1 MELLAMLIL
10 SIAMWLPGAGAPEQR
25 EVPPLPPP
33 FCGELDAADCQ
44 LLADSQELMAGVES
58 MTMAL
63 QVDAA
68 MRGIPELADEDL
80 MFGMSMDMSVHLDPA
95 FNEQMRALAMSGPE
109 ELLAAQDELAQMVVD
124 FYDTLAMD
132 MDMEMMLPGALL
144 QVLEAEED
152 VVLPETMIYQTRMVD
167 GYVYVNLDVLA
178 ESIPELGAEMA
189 SEGIEGWIGFD
200 FVGQLE
206 QQMSGAAPVPNT
218 STLESMQMG
227 MAFNQMM
234 ADETIRALLDP
245 YVTVERLAD
254 EERDGMPVAVFR
266 TSVDLGSMVSN
277 PDFTRMLREAADSM
291 IAASGETVDQQE
303 LGAGLLGVQMLANIL
318 ARSFEFEIVQAVG
331 IEQPYVYDY
340 GMMMEMDL
348 SGLLTLAAMIGED
361 LPPELLRAKPV
372 FSFDMDAS
380 YADYDS
386 APAVEAP
393 EGAQII
399 PLDSMDQESMNVVS

>member
-1 MELLAMLIL
+1 MEFVAMLIL
-10 SIAMWLPGAGAPEQR
+10 SIAMWLPGAGTVEQR

-33 FCGELDAADCQ
+33 FCGELAEADCQ
-44 LLADSQELMAGVES
+44 LLIDSQELMADVES
-58 MTMAL
+58 MTMGL
-63 QVDAA
+63 QLDAA
-68 MRGIPELADEDL
+68 MSGIPEFADEDL
-80 MFGMSMDMSVHLDPA
+80 MFGMTMDMVVHLDPV

-109 ELLAAQDELAQMVVD
+109 ELLAAQDELAQMVVE
-124 FYDTLAMD
+124 FYNTLAMD
-132 MDMEMMLPGALL
+132 MDMEMVLPGAFL
-144 QVLEAEED
+144 QALEAEED
-152 VVLPETMIYQTRMVD
+152 VVLPGTMAFQTRMVD
-167 GYVYVNLDVLA
+167 GYVYINTDVLA
-178 ESIPELGAEMA
+178 ESIPELAAEME

-234 ADETIRALLDP
+234 ANETIRALLEP

-254 EERDGMPVAVFR
+254 EERDGVPVAVFR
-266 TSVDLGSMVSN
+266 TSLDLGSMVSN
-277 PDFTRMLREAADSM
+277 PDFTQMLREAADSM

-303 LGAGLLGVQMLANIL
+303 LGAGLLGVQLLANVL
-318 ARSFEFEIVQAVG
+318 ARSFEFEVVQVVG

-340 GMMMEMDL
+340 GMAMEMDL
-348 SGLLTLAAMIGED
+348 SGLITLAAMSGED
-361 LPPELLRAKPV
+361 LPPELLGAKPV

-380 YADYDS
+380 YADFDS

-393 EGAQII
+393 EDAQII
-399 PLDSMDQESMNVVS
+399 PLDSMDQESMNVIS